1 MKGKFKLLFSE
12 HDVQESI
19 TYTLVKNYQIEPNI
33 LRAEM
38 DDTGGMMILNM
49 TGEEKDLKAALDYLK
64 SQNVTVVTLSRHIR
78 RDEEKCYGCGSCVS
92 VCMSR
97 AFSIDPVTWD
107 VHLNYE
113 KCVACGSC
121 LTACPT
127 HAINLTL

>member
-19 TYTLVKNYQIEPNI
+19 MYMLVKNFQIEPNI

-49 TGEEKDLKAALDYLK
+49 TGEEKDLKAAVEYLNK
-64 SQNVTVVTLSRHIR
+64 QNVTVVTLSRHIR
-78 RDEEKCYGCGSCVS
+78 RDEERCYNCGSCVS

-97 AFSIDPVTWD
+97 AFSIDPLTWD
-107 VHLNYE
+107 VHLNYD